1 MLKPGHILVPTEH
14 PKKAEA
20 MLMYFR
26 VCICVLYI
34 LRIRNRPVFYGREAR
49 KRKKEKKK
57 RITEKTILKDVS
69 QNSCCCCRSLS
80 TCSFLFCPF
89 CHVGE

>member
-1 MLKPGHILVPTEH
+1 MLKPGHILVPTKH

-34 LRIRNRPVFYGREAR
+34 LRIRNRPVFYGRRGKTKE
-49 KRKKEKKK
+49 KGKKEK
-57 RITEKTILKDVS
+57 
-69 QNSCCCCRSLS
+69 NN
-80 TCSFLFCPF
+80 
-89 CHVGE
+89 